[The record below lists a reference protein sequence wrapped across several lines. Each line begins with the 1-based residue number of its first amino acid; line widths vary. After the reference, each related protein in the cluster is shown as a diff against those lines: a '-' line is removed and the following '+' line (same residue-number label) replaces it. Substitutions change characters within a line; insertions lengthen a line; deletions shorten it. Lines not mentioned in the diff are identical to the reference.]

1 MATAFLDRISC
12 LEPSNNPIVVE
23 WGNRRSA
30 ADCSILTP
38 RSHFA
43 VKPISHVDGYSHIAA
58 GYTEQAMTCPL
69 QEWLATAHCSDGASA
84 TETEIRAVES
94 QIGSRLPDPV
104 RLVLATAC
112 RPEGFVGGSYIAF
125 FTLDD
130 LAQCWRNAQDSA
142 RGFIPFAS
150 NGAGEWYGLDS
161 RRKDPLFVLMP
172 SIGTEWAAAML
183 LGATWD
189 EFWKTL
195 RSVKLFAHAYQ
206 SAPE

>member
-1 MATAFLDRISC
+1 MYSSD
-12 LEPSNNPIVVE
+12 
-23 WGNRRSA
+23 SA
-30 ADCSILTP
+30 P
-38 RSHFA
+38 
-43 VKPISHVDGYSHIAA
+43 
-58 GYTEQAMTCPL
+58 
-69 QEWLATAHCSDGASA
+69 A
-84 TETEIRAVES
+84 TETEIRAVEL
-94 QIGSRLPDPV
+94 QIASRLPDPV
-104 RLVLATAC
+104 RLVLTTAC

-130 LAQCWRNAQDSA
+130 LAQCWGNAQDSA

-161 RRKDPLFVLMP
+161 RLKDPLFVLMP
-172 SIGTEWAAAML
+172 SIGPEWGAAML

-195 RSVKLFAHAYQ
+195 RSGNLFVHAHQ

>member
-1 MATAFLDRISC
+1 MAI
-12 LEPSNNPIVVE
+12 PN
-23 WGNRRSA
+23 
-30 ADCSILTP
+30 
-38 RSHFA
+38 
-43 VKPISHVDGYSHIAA
+43 IAA
-58 GYTEQAMTCPL
+58 RYTEQAMTCPL

-104 RLVLATAC
+104 RLVLTTAC

-195 RSVKLFAHAYQ
+195 RSGKLFAHAYQ